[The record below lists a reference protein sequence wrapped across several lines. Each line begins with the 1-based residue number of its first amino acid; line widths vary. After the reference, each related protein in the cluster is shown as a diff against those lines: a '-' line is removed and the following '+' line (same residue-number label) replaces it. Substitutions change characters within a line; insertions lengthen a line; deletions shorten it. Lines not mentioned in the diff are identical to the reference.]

1 MTTSRSISSPPL
13 TCCPISAHSSHL
25 FEAAAKNATKGALF
39 CFSSETLPDADFEGR
54 PYTVGRFQRFAHT
67 EAYVRE
73 ALAAAGFETL
83 EAGDI
88 IVRHEQGLPIA
99 GHLFI
104 ARKS

>member
-1 MTTSRSISSPPL
+1 MVSGL
-13 TCCPISAHSSHL
+13 LVLSAL
-25 FEAAAKNATKGALF
+25 
-39 CFSSETLPDADFEGR
+39 R
-54 PYTVGRFQRFAHT
+54 VGPRA
-67 EAYVRE
+67 

-88 IVRHEQGLPIA
+88 VVRHEQGLPIA